1 MDEDAVTTGGMVV
14 NGRAAAVP
22 PDWAE
27 ETLLSFLRFHLRLAG
42 VRFGCGAG
50 LCGACTVLVDGKA
63 QRACAMPAAAAIG
76 RRVTTAEGFGAAGGA
91 PAAVLRAWEELAVPQ
106 CGHCQ
111 SGQMAEAAAL
121 LAARPRATPAAV
133 EAAMAGVLCRCGTAP
148 RLRAALDRA
157 AALLDGG
164 A

>member
-1 MDEDAVTTGGMVV
+1 MGKVVV
-14 NGRAAAVP
+14 NGQAATVP
-22 PDWAE
+22 PGWEE

-50 LCGACTVLVDGKA
+50 LCGACTVLVDGVVV
-63 QRACAMPAAAAIG
+63 RACTMVAAAVSG
-76 RRVTTAEGFGAAGGA
+76 RGVTTAEGFEAAGGA

-106 CGHCQ
+106 CGYCQ
-111 SGQMAEAAAL
+111 AGQMAQAAAS
-121 LAARPRATPAAV
+121 LATRPRPAA
-133 EAAMAGVLCRCGTAP
+133 EALEADMAGVLCRCGTAP
-148 RLRAALDRA
+148 RIRAALHRA

>member
-1 MDEDAVTTGGMVV
+1 MGEVAV
-14 NGRAAAVP
+14 NGRVAAVP
-22 PDWAE
+22 PGWEE

-42 VRFGCGAG
+42 VRFGCGVG
-50 LCGACTVLVDGKA
+50 MCGACTVLVDGTA
-63 QRACAMPAAAAIG
+63 ERACVLAASAVIG

-106 CGHCQ
+106 CGYCQ
-111 SGQMAEAAAL
+111 PGQMAQAAAAL
-121 LAARPRATPAAV
+121 SIHPRPAPEAV

-148 RLRAALDRA
+148 RIRIAVSRAATI
-157 AALLDGG
+157 LDGG